1 MLPPEGLALRHPN
14 YPMKNYFKNITIA
27 LLALTIVASPFATF
41 AKDNDNR
48 GRGSDDSKSKKE
60 QSRNSSS
67 SQSKNDDRRGDG
79 RDSDDDDH
87 DDDRD
92 DDKNKNRGDKK
103 NSPTSSCARVYG
115 RLIGLGWL
123 KKGDLTDDER
133 AYFTANCSLPFGIHK
148 KFRGNNATTTPDT
161 TAPTITNITS
171 NAGRVQADIRWNTN
185 EYADSV
191 VFWDTDDS
199 IDTSDSSSKKASN
212 SRLTKNHQVLLKNLT
227 ADTTYYYTVRSKD
240 VAGNQTLSGVNSFK
254 TKAPSS
260 DAQFPVISTVVTS
273 VGTTSITVGWKTN
286 EVTTDRV
293 YYSTSLPVTINASST
308 SYVSN
313 ASSTKIHSLPISGL
327 SANTTYY
334 LVIES
339 TDIAGNISTSATFSA
354 KTNALPVVSDTTA
367 PVLSSIAAVAGA
379 STSTISWITNEVSTS
394 KVFYSTSTPLDT
406 GAATTQSVLNG
417 SLVTSHSIDLSGLA
431 TSTTYY
437 FKVQSVDASGNTTT
451 SNEFS
456 ATTLAQ

>member
-1 MLPPEGLALRHPN
+1 
-14 YPMKNYFKNITIA
+14 MKNYFKNITIA

-48 GRGSDDSKSKKE
+48 GKGSDDSKSKKE
-60 QSRNSSS
+60 QS
-67 SQSKNDDRRGDG
+67 KNDDRRGG
-79 RDSDDDDH
+79 DDDDH
-87 DDDRD
+87 DDDDDRD
-92 DDKNKNRGDKK
+92 DDKNRNRGDK
-103 NSPTSSCARVYG
+103 NDSRTTTCSRVYG

-123 KKGDLTDDER
+123 KKSDLTDEER
-133 AYFTANCSLPFGIHK
+133 AYFVANCYLPFGIHK

-161 TAPTITNITS
+161 TAPTISNITS
-171 NAGRVQADIRWNTN
+171 NAGRVQADVRWNTN

-199 IDTSDSSSKKASN
+199 IDTSDSSSKKVSN

-240 VAGNQTLSGVNSFK
+240 VAGNQTLSGMNSFK

-313 ASSTKIHSLPISGL
+313 ASSTKIHNLPISGL

-339 TDIAGNISTSATFSA
+339 TDSAGNVSTSATFSA
-354 KTNALPVVSDTTA
+354 KTSALPVVSDTAA

-379 STSTISWITNEVSTS
+379 STSTISWMTNEVSTS

-437 FKVQSVDASGNTTT
+437 FKVQSVDASGNTAT

>member
-1 MLPPEGLALRHPN
+1 
-14 YPMKNYFKNITIA
+14 MKTYLKNIMIGT
-27 LLALTIVASPFATF
+27 LAVLVMASPLVSF
-41 AKDNDNR
+41 AKNDDNR
-48 GRGSDDSKSKKE
+48 GKGSENSRKE
-60 QSRNSSS
+60 QSHGNSNKFA
-67 SQSKNDDRRGDG
+67 KNDDRKNNNR
-79 RDSDDDDH
+79 SDDDKEK
-87 DDDRD
+87 R
-92 DDKNKNRGDKK
+92 KN
-103 NSPTSSCARVYG
+103 TSCTRAYG
-115 RLIGLGWL
+115 HIIAFGWL
-123 KKGDLTDDER
+123 KKNSISDEER
-133 AYFTANCSLPFGIHK
+133 AYIAANCYLPFGIHK
-148 KFRGNNATTTPDT
+148 KFRGNNASTTPDV

-227 ADTTYYYTVRSKD
+227 ADTTYYYIVRSKD
-240 VAGNQTLSGVNSFK
+240 IAGNQTLSGVNSFK
-254 TKAPSS
+254 TKVPSS

-308 SYVSN
+308 SYVSS
-313 ASSTKIHSLPISGL
+313 ASSTKIHSLPIIGL

-334 LVIES
+334 IVIES
-339 TDIAGNISTSATFSA
+339 TDSAGNVSTSATFSA
-354 KTNALPVVSDTTA
+354 KTTTLPVVTDTTA
-367 PVLSSIAAVAGA
+367 PIMSSIAALTGA
-379 STSTISWITNEVSTS
+379 STSTISWITNEISTS
-394 KVFYSTSTPLDT
+394 KVFYSTSTPLNI
-406 GAATTQSVLNG
+406 ASSTTQSILNG
-417 SLVTSHSIDLSGLA
+417 NLVTNHSIDLSGLA

-437 FKVQSVDASGNTTT
+437 FMVQSVDGSGNTAT

>member
-1 MLPPEGLALRHPN
+1 
-14 YPMKNYFKNITIA
+14 MKTYLKNIMIGT
-27 LLALTIVASPFATF
+27 LAVLVMTSPLTSF

-48 GRGSDDSKSKKE
+48 GKGSENSKKE
-60 QSRNSSS
+60 QTRGSDK
-67 SQSKNDDRRGDG
+67 QSKSDDRKGEG
-79 RDSDDDDH
+79 RSN
-87 DDDRD
+87 DRD
-92 DDKNKNRGDKK
+92 DDDDDRKSFTS
-103 NSPTSSCARVYG
+103 NSCVRAYG
-115 RLIGLGWL
+115 HLIAFGWL
-123 KKGDLTDDER
+123 KKNSISDEER
-133 AYFTANCSLPFGIHK
+133 TYIAANCNLPFGIHK
-148 KFRGNNATTTPDT
+148 KFRGNNSTTTPDV
-161 TAPTITNITS
+161 TAPVLSNITS
-171 NAGRVQADIRWNTN
+171 TAGKVQADIRWNTN

-227 ADTTYYYTVRSKD
+227 ADTTYYYIVRSRD
-240 VAGNQTLSGVNSFK
+240 VAGNQTLSSVNSFK
-254 TKAPSS
+254 TKVPSS

-273 VGTTSITVGWKTN
+273 VGTSSITVGWKTN

-327 SANTTYY
+327 LANTTYY

-339 TDIAGNISTSATFSA
+339 TDLAGNVSTSATFSA
-354 KTNALPVVSDTTA
+354 KTSALPVVADTTA
-367 PVLSSIAAVAGA
+367 PIISSIASIIGA
-379 STSTISWITNEVSTS
+379 STSTISWITDEVSNS
-394 KVFYSTSTPLDT
+394 KVFYSTSTPLNI
-406 GAATTQSVLNG
+406 ASSSTQSVLNG
-417 SLVTSHSIDLSGLA
+417 NLVTSHSIDISGLA

-437 FKVQSVDASGNTTT
+437 FMVQSVDGSGNTAT
-451 SNEFS
+451 SSEFS